1 MKVEKILDGFVEY
14 SDFLDNV
21 LIGKT
26 KDGYLTFIQ
35 KDDYTIIDKNM
46 LNDKIVKIRKLT
58 GSNFV
63 ECKDVNGYITLRRSS
78 HPFSIP
84 TRTMDNKKIVS
95 ISSMPGKH
103 YMVAKSENGDIY
115 IVNSNEGFIFTDLP
129 IAKSIKDVSINKYVA
144 DDPDYII
151 LETKE
156 SIKLLIKFY
165 WYVFDE
171 EVRTITSSVI
181 LNDRL
186 KKLYK
191 DSSSEYY
198 VYTNYETRLKTLVDK
213 SKEYKS
219 INEWHNDW
227 VTFENDRV
235 LILAD
240 KISSEYKYKLFN
252 IKSCT
257 QFDMDFY
264 SIIYPIS
271 PKLLLIGNDI
281 NKLNL
286 FEIVNNEKI
295 EHVFDKNTYL
305 KKQDIHFKEDGRIF
319 INANNSMYRLS

>member
-35 KDDYTIIDKNM
+35 KDDYTIINENV

-58 GSNFV
+58 DSDLV

-78 HPFSIP
+78 NFFSKI
-84 TRTMDNKKIVS
+84 TRAMDNKKIVS

-115 IVNSNEGFIFTDLP
+115 IVNSKVGYIFTDLP

-144 DDPDYII
+144 EDPDYII

-156 SIKLLIKFY
+156 SIKLLIKLEFIESGDY
-165 WYVFDE
+165 KKIA
-171 EVRTITSSVI
+171 RNVI
-181 LNDRL
+181 LDDRF
-186 KKLYK
+186 KKI
-191 DSSSEYY
+191 DRGYY
-198 VYTNYETRLKTLVDK
+198 IYTNDETELKTLVDETK
-213 SKEYKS
+213 NYRSV
-219 INEWHNDW
+219 NEWHNDW
-227 VTFENDRV
+227 IYFENDYV
-235 LILAD
+235 FIIKD
-240 KISSEYKYKLFN
+240 KISSSEYKYKLFN
-252 IKSCT
+252 IESCT

-271 PKLLLIGNDI
+271 PELLLIGNDI

-305 KKQDIHFKEDGRIF
+305 NKQDIYFNKNGKIF
-319 INANNSMYRLS
+319 VNANNSMYRLS

>member
-35 KDDYTIIDKNM
+35 KDDYTIINENV

-58 GSNFV
+58 DSDLV

-78 HPFSIP
+78 NFFNKG

-115 IVNSNEGFIFTDLP
+115 IVNSKVGYIFTDLP

-156 SIKLLIKFY
+156 SIKLLIKFEFIKC
-165 WYVFDE
+165 FDDKE
-171 EVRTITSSVI
+171 IVRNVI
-181 LNDRL
+181 LDDRF
-186 KKLYK
+186 KKI
-191 DSSSEYY
+191 DRGYY
-198 VYTNYETRLKTLVDK
+198 IYTNDETELKTLVDETK
-213 SKEYKS
+213 NYRSV
-219 INEWHNDW
+219 NEWHNDW
-227 VTFENDRV
+227 IYFENDYV
-235 LILAD
+235 FIIKD
-240 KISSEYKYKLFN
+240 KISSSEYKYKLFN
-252 IKSCT
+252 IESCT

-271 PKLLLIGNDI
+271 PELLLIGNDI

-305 KKQDIHFKEDGRIF
+305 NKQDIHFKKDGKIF
-319 INANNSMYRLS
+319 VNANNSMYRLS

>member
-35 KDDYTIIDKNM
+35 KDDYTIINENV

-58 GSNFV
+58 DSDLV

-78 HPFSIP
+78 NFFNKG

-95 ISSMPGKH
+95 ISSMPGKL

-115 IVNSNEGFIFTDLP
+115 IVNSKVGYIFTDLP
-129 IAKSIKDVSINKYVA
+129 IAKSIKDVSINKYEA
-144 DDPDYII
+144 NDPDYII

-156 SIKLLIKFY
+156 SIKLLIKFEFIKC
-165 WYVFDE
+165 FDDKE
-171 EVRTITSSVI
+171 IVRNVI
-181 LNDRL
+181 LDDRF
-186 KKLYK
+186 KKI
-191 DSSSEYY
+191 DRGYY
-198 VYTNYETRLKTLVDK
+198 IYTNDETELKTLVDETK
-213 SKEYKS
+213 NYRSV
-219 INEWHNDW
+219 NEWHNDW
-227 VTFENDRV
+227 IYFENDYV
-235 LILAD
+235 FIIKD
-240 KISSEYKYKLFN
+240 KISSSEYKYKLFN
-252 IKSCT
+252 IESCT

-305 KKQDIHFKEDGRIF
+305 NKQDIHFKKDGKIF
-319 INANNSMYRLS
+319 VNANNSMYRLS

>member
-35 KDDYTIIDKNM
+35 KDDYTIINENV

-58 GSNFV
+58 DSDLV

-78 HPFSIP
+78 NFFNKG

-115 IVNSNEGFIFTDLP
+115 IVNSKVGYIFTDLP

-156 SIKLLIKFY
+156 SIKLLIKFEFIKC
-165 WYVFDE
+165 FDDKE
-171 EVRTITSSVI
+171 IVRNVI
-181 LNDRL
+181 LDDRF
-186 KKLYK
+186 KKI
-191 DSSSEYY
+191 DRGYY
-198 VYTNYETRLKTLVDK
+198 IYTNDETELKTLVDETK
-213 SKEYKS
+213 NYRSV
-219 INEWHNDW
+219 NEWHNDW
-227 VTFENDRV
+227 IYFENDYV
-235 LILAD
+235 FIIKD
-240 KISSEYKYKLFN
+240 KISSSEYKYKLFN
-252 IKSCT
+252 IESCT

-305 KKQDIHFKEDGRIF
+305 NKQDIHFKKDGKIF
-319 INANNSMYRLS
+319 VNANNSMYRLS

>member
-26 KDGYLTFIQ
+26 KDGYLTFIR

-129 IAKSIKDVSINKYVA
+129 IAKSIKDVSINKYEA

-156 SIKLLIKFY
+156 SIKLLIKFEFIESGDY
-165 WYVFDE
+165 KKIYA
-171 EVRTITSSVI
+171 RNVI
-181 LNDRL
+181 LYDHL
-186 KKLYK
+186 KKI
-191 DSSSEYY
+191 DRGYY
-198 VYTNYETRLKTLVDK
+198 IYTNDETELKTLVDETK
-213 SKEYKS
+213 NYRSV
-219 INEWHNDW
+219 NEWHNDW
-227 VTFENDRV
+227 IYFENDYV
-235 LILAD
+235 FIIKD
-240 KISSEYKYKLFN
+240 KISSSEYKYKLFN

-271 PKLLLIGNDI
+271 PELLLIGNDI

-305 KKQDIHFKEDGRIF
+305 NKQDIHFKKEGKSF
-319 INANNSMYRLS
+319 VNANNSMYSLS

>member
-1 MKVEKILDGFVEY
+1 MKVEKFLDGFVEY

-35 KDDYTIIDKNM
+35 KDDYTIINENV

-58 GSNFV
+58 DSDLV

-78 HPFSIP
+78 NFFSKI
-84 TRTMDNKKIVS
+84 TRAMDNKKIVS

-115 IVNSNEGFIFTDLP
+115 IVNSKVGYIFTDLP

-144 DDPDYII
+144 EDPDYII

-156 SIKLLIKFY
+156 SIKLLIKLEFIESGDY
-165 WYVFDE
+165 KKIA
-171 EVRTITSSVI
+171 RNVI
-181 LNDRL
+181 LDDRF
-186 KKLYK
+186 KKI
-191 DSSSEYY
+191 DRGYY
-198 VYTNYETRLKTLVDK
+198 IYTNDETELKTLVDETK
-213 SKEYKS
+213 NYRSV
-219 INEWHNDW
+219 NEWHNDW
-227 VTFENDRV
+227 IYFENDYV
-235 LILAD
+235 FIIKD
-240 KISSEYKYKLFN
+240 KISSSEYKYKLFN
-252 IKSCT
+252 IESCT

-271 PKLLLIGNDI
+271 PELLLIGNDI

-305 KKQDIHFKEDGRIF
+305 NKQVIHFKKDGKIF
-319 INANNSMYRLS
+319 VNANNSMYRLS

>member
-26 KDGYLTFIQ
+26 KDGYLTFIK
-35 KDDYTIIDKNM
+35 KDDYTIINENV

-58 GSNFV
+58 DSDLV
-63 ECKDVNGYITLRRSS
+63 ECQDVNGYITLRRSS
-78 HPFSIP
+78 NFFSKIN
-84 TRTMDNKKIVS
+84 RTMDNKKIVS

-115 IVNSNEGFIFTDLP
+115 IVNSKVGYIFTDLP
-129 IAKSIKDVSINKYVA
+129 IAKSIKDVSINKYEA
-144 DDPDYII
+144 DDSDYII

-156 SIKLLIKFY
+156 SIKLLIKLKFIKC
-165 WYVFDE
+165 FDDI
-171 EVRTITSSVI
+171 VRNVI
-181 LNDRL
+181 LDDRF
-186 KKLYK
+186 KKI
-191 DSSSEYY
+191 DRGYY
-198 VYTNYETRLKTLVDK
+198 IYTNDETELKTLVDETK
-213 SKEYKS
+213 NYRSV
-219 INEWHNDW
+219 NEWHNDW
-227 VTFENDRV
+227 IYFENDDV
-235 LILAD
+235 FIIKD
-240 KISSEYKYKLFN
+240 KISSSEYKYKLFS
-252 IKSCT
+252 IKSCA
-257 QFDMDFY
+257 QFNMDFY

-305 KKQDIHFKEDGRIF
+305 NKQDIHFKKDGKIF
-319 INANNSMYRLS
+319 VNANNSMYRLS

>member
-35 KDDYTIIDKNM
+35 KDDYTIINENV

-58 GSNFV
+58 DSDLV

-78 HPFSIP
+78 NFFSKI
-84 TRTMDNKKIVS
+84 TRAMDNKKIVS

-129 IAKSIKDVSINKYVA
+129 IAKSIKDISINKYVA
-144 DDPDYII
+144 EDPDYII

-156 SIKLLIKFY
+156 SIKLLIKLEFIESGDY
-165 WYVFDE
+165 KKIA
-171 EVRTITSSVI
+171 RNVI
-181 LNDRL
+181 LDDRF
-186 KKLYK
+186 KKI
-191 DSSSEYY
+191 DRGYY
-198 VYTNYETRLKTLVDK
+198 IYTNDETELKTLVDETK
-213 SKEYKS
+213 NYRSV
-219 INEWHNDW
+219 NEWHNDW
-227 VTFENDRV
+227 IYFENDYV
-235 LILAD
+235 FIIKD
-240 KISSEYKYKLFN
+240 KISSSEYKYKLFN
-252 IKSCT
+252 IESCT

-271 PKLLLIGNDI
+271 PELLLIGNEI

-305 KKQDIHFKEDGRIF
+305 NKQDIHFKKDGKIF
-319 INANNSMYRLS
+319 VNANNSMYKLS

>member
-58 GSNFV
+58 DSDLV

-78 HPFSIP
+78 NFFNKV
-84 TRTMDNKKIVS
+84 TRNMDNKKIVS

-115 IVNSNEGFIFTDLP
+115 IVNSKVGYIFTDLP

-156 SIKLLIKFY
+156 SIKLLIKFEFIKC
-165 WYVFDE
+165 FDDKE
-171 EVRTITSSVI
+171 IVRNVI
-181 LNDRL
+181 LDDRF
-186 KKLYK
+186 KKI
-191 DSSSEYY
+191 DRGYY
-198 VYTNYETRLKTLVDK
+198 IYTNDETELKTLVDETK
-213 SKEYKS
+213 NYRSV
-219 INEWHNDW
+219 NEWHNDW
-227 VTFENDRV
+227 IYFENDYV
-235 LILAD
+235 FIIKD
-240 KISSEYKYKLFN
+240 KISSSEYKYKLFN

-271 PKLLLIGNDI
+271 PNLLLIGNDI

-305 KKQDIHFKEDGRIF
+305 NKQDIHFKKDGKIF
-319 INANNSMYRLS
+319 VNANNSMYRLS

>member
-26 KDGYLTFIQ
+26 KDEYLTFIR

-129 IAKSIKDVSINKYVA
+129 IAKSIKDVSINKYEA

-156 SIKLLIKFY
+156 SIKLLIKFEFIESGDY
-165 WYVFDE
+165 KKIYA
-171 EVRTITSSVI
+171 RNVI
-181 LNDRL
+181 LYDHL
-186 KKLYK
+186 KKIDRGCYI
-191 DSSSEYY
+191 
-198 VYTNYETRLKTLVDK
+198 YTNDETELKTLVDETK
-213 SKEYKS
+213 NYRSV
-219 INEWHNDW
+219 NEWHNDW
-227 VTFENDRV
+227 IYFENDYV
-235 LILAD
+235 FIIKD
-240 KISSEYKYKLFN
+240 KISSSEYKYKLFN
-252 IKSCT
+252 IESCT

-305 KKQDIHFKEDGRIF
+305 KKQDIDLREDGTVFVI
-319 INANNSMYRLS
+319 ADGSTYRLS

>member
-35 KDDYTIIDKNM
+35 KDDYTIINENV

-58 GSNFV
+58 DSDLV

-78 HPFSIP
+78 NFFNKG

-115 IVNSNEGFIFTDLP
+115 IVNSKVGYIFTDLP
-129 IAKSIKDVSINKYVA
+129 IAKSIKDVSINKYEA

-156 SIKLLIKFY
+156 SIKLLIKFEFIKC
-165 WYVFDE
+165 FDDKE
-171 EVRTITSSVI
+171 IVRNVI
-181 LNDRL
+181 LDDHFKKIDRG
-186 KKLYK
+186 
-191 DSSSEYY
+191 YY
-198 VYTNYETRLKTLVDK
+198 IYTNDETELKTLVDETK
-213 SKEYKS
+213 NYRSV
-219 INEWHNDW
+219 NEWHNDW
-227 VTFENDRV
+227 IYFENDYV
-235 LILAD
+235 FIIKD
-240 KISSEYKYKLFN
+240 KISSSEYKYKLFN
-252 IKSCT
+252 IESCT

-271 PKLLLIGNDI
+271 PNLLLIGNDI

-305 KKQDIHFKEDGRIF
+305 NKQDIHFKKDGKIF
-319 INANNSMYRLS
+319 VNANNSMYRLS

>member
-63 ECKDVNGYITLRRSS
+63 ECKDVNGYLILV
-78 HPFSIP
+78 
-84 TRTMDNKKIVS
+84 NKTSNFIISDRHLIDLKIVN
-95 ISSMPGKH
+95 ISSQLGKH
-103 YMVAKSENGDIY
+103 FMTAKSENGNIY
-115 IVNSNEGFIFTDLP
+115 LIDSLYGRIFHMLP

-156 SIKLLIKFY
+156 SIKLPIFLGHCKSCCGID
-165 WYVFDE
+165 VE
-171 EVRTITSSVI
+171 VI
-181 LNDRL
+181 LGKNFKEIDEC
-186 KKLYK
+186 KGFNYI
-191 DSSSEYY
+191 
-198 VYTNYETRLKTLVDK
+198 YTNDETKLKTLVDK
-213 SKEYKS
+213 TKNYKS
-219 INEWHNDW
+219 VNEWHNDW
-227 VTFENDRV
+227 IYFKNDDV
-235 LILAD
+235 FIIKD
-240 KISSEYKYKLFN
+240 KISSSEYKYKLFS

-257 QFDMDFY
+257 QFNMDFY

-305 KKQDIHFKEDGRIF
+305 NKQDIYFNKDGKIF
-319 INANNSMYRLS
+319 VNANNSMYRLS

>member
-35 KDDYTIIDKNM
+35 KDDYTIINENV

-58 GSNFV
+58 DSDLV
-63 ECKDVNGYITLRRSS
+63 DCKDVNGYITLRRSS
-78 HPFSIP
+78 NFFNKV

-129 IAKSIKDVSINKYVA
+129 IAKSIKDVSINKYAA

-156 SIKLLIKFY
+156 SIKLPIFLGHCESCCGID
-165 WYVFDE
+165 VE
-171 EVRTITSSVI
+171 VI
-181 LNDRL
+181 LGKNFKEIDEC
-186 KKLYK
+186 KGFNYI
-191 DSSSEYY
+191 
-198 VYTNYETRLKTLVDK
+198 YTNDETKLKTLVN
-213 SKEYKS
+213 EFENYKS
-219 INEWHNDW
+219 VNEWHNDW
-227 VTFENDRV
+227 IYFENDDV
-235 LILAD
+235 FIIKD
-240 KISSEYKYKLFN
+240 KISSSEYKYKLFS

-257 QFDMDFY
+257 QFNMDFY

-271 PKLLLIGNDI
+271 PKLLLIGNEKD
-281 NKLNL
+281 KLNL

-305 KKQDIHFKEDGRIF
+305 NKQDIYFNKDGKIF
-319 INANNSMYRLS
+319 VNANNSMYRLS

>member
-26 KDGYLTFIQ
+26 EDGYLTFIQ

-129 IAKSIKDVSINKYVA
+129 IAKSIKDISINKYVA
-144 DDPDYII
+144 EDPDYII

-156 SIKLLIKFY
+156 SIKLLIKFEFIESGDY
-165 WYVFDE
+165 KKIYA
-171 EVRTITSSVI
+171 RNVI
-181 LNDRL
+181 LYDRL
-186 KKLYK
+186 KKI
-191 DSSSEYY
+191 DRGYY
-198 VYTNYETRLKTLVDK
+198 IYTNDETELKTLVDK
-213 SKEYKS
+213 TKNYRSV
-219 INEWHNDW
+219 NEWHNDW
-227 VTFENDRV
+227 IYFENDYV
-235 LILAD
+235 FIIKD
-240 KISSEYKYKLFN
+240 KISSSEYKYKLFN

-305 KKQDIHFKEDGRIF
+305 NKQDIHFKKDGKIF
-319 INANNSMYRLS
+319 VNANNSMYRLS

>member
-35 KDDYTIIDKNM
+35 KDDYTIINENV

-58 GSNFV
+58 DSDLV

-78 HPFSIP
+78 NFFSKI
-84 TRTMDNKKIVS
+84 TRAMDNKKIVS

-115 IVNSNEGFIFTDLP
+115 IVNSKVGYIFTDLP

-144 DDPDYII
+144 EDPDYII

-156 SIKLLIKFY
+156 SIKLLIKLEFIESGDY
-165 WYVFDE
+165 KKIA
-171 EVRTITSSVI
+171 RNVI
-181 LNDRL
+181 LDDRF
-186 KKLYK
+186 KKI
-191 DSSSEYY
+191 DRGYY
-198 VYTNYETRLKTLVDK
+198 IYTNDETELKTLVDETK
-213 SKEYKS
+213 NYRSV
-219 INEWHNDW
+219 NEWHNDW
-227 VTFENDRV
+227 IYFENDYV
-235 LILAD
+235 FIIKD
-240 KISSEYKYKLFN
+240 KISSSEYKYKLFN
-252 IKSCT
+252 IESCT

-271 PKLLLIGNDI
+271 PELLLIGNDI

-305 KKQDIHFKEDGRIF
+305 NKQVIHFKKRWKNF
-319 INANNSMYRLS
+319 CKCK

>member
-35 KDDYTIIDKNM
+35 KDDYTIINENV

-58 GSNFV
+58 DSDLV

-78 HPFSIP
+78 NFFSKI
-84 TRTMDNKKIVS
+84 TRAMDNKKIVS

-144 DDPDYII
+144 EDPDYII

-156 SIKLLIKFY
+156 SIKLLIKLEFIESGDY
-165 WYVFDE
+165 KKIA
-171 EVRTITSSVI
+171 RNVI
-181 LNDRL
+181 LDDRF
-186 KKLYK
+186 KKI
-191 DSSSEYY
+191 DRGYY
-198 VYTNYETRLKTLVDK
+198 IYTNDETELKTLVDETK
-213 SKEYKS
+213 NYRSV
-219 INEWHNDW
+219 NEWHNDW
-227 VTFENDRV
+227 IYFENDYV
-235 LILAD
+235 FIIKD
-240 KISSEYKYKLFN
+240 KISSSEYKYKLFN
-252 IKSCT
+252 IESCT

-271 PKLLLIGNDI
+271 PELLLIGNEI

-305 KKQDIHFKEDGRIF
+305 NKQDIHFKKMEKF
-319 INANNSMYRLS
+319 L

>member
-35 KDDYTIIDKNM
+35 KDDYTIINENV

-58 GSNFV
+58 DSDLV

-78 HPFSIP
+78 NFFSKI
-84 TRTMDNKKIVS
+84 TRAMDNKKIVS

-144 DDPDYII
+144 EDPDYII

-156 SIKLLIKFY
+156 SIKLLIKLEFIESGDY
-165 WYVFDE
+165 KKIA
-171 EVRTITSSVI
+171 RNVI
-181 LNDRL
+181 LDDRF
-186 KKLYK
+186 KKI
-191 DSSSEYY
+191 DRGYY
-198 VYTNYETRLKTLVDK
+198 IYTNDETELKTLVDETK
-213 SKEYKS
+213 NYRSV
-219 INEWHNDW
+219 NEWHNDW
-227 VTFENDRV
+227 IYFENDYV
-235 LILAD
+235 FIIKD
-240 KISSEYKYKLFN
+240 KISSSEYKYKLFN
-252 IKSCT
+252 IESCT

-271 PKLLLIGNDI
+271 PELLLIGNEI

-305 KKQDIHFKEDGRIF
+305 NKQDIHFKKDGKIF
-319 INANNSMYRLS
+319 VNANNSMYKLS

>member
-35 KDDYTIIDKNM
+35 KDDYTIINENV

-58 GSNFV
+58 DSDLV

-78 HPFSIP
+78 NFFNKV

-129 IAKSIKDVSINKYVA
+129 IAKSIKDVSINKYAA

-156 SIKLLIKFY
+156 SIKLPIFLGHCESCCGID
-165 WYVFDE
+165 VE
-171 EVRTITSSVI
+171 VI
-181 LNDRL
+181 LGKNFKEIDEC
-186 KKLYK
+186 KGFNYI
-191 DSSSEYY
+191 
-198 VYTNYETRLKTLVDK
+198 YTNDETKLKTLVN
-213 SKEYKS
+213 EFENYKS
-219 INEWHNDW
+219 VNEWHNDW
-227 VTFENDRV
+227 IYFKNDDV
-235 LILAD
+235 FIIKD
-240 KISSEYKYKLFN
+240 KISSSEYKYKLFN
-252 IKSCT
+252 IESCT

-305 KKQDIHFKEDGRIF
+305 NKQDIYFNKDGKIF
-319 INANNSMYRLS
+319 VNANNSMYRLS